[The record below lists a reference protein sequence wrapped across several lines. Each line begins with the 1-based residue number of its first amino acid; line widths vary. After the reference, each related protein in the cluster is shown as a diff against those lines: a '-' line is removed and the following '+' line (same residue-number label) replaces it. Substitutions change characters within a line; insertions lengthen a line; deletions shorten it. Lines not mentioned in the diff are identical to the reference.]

1 MKYVVFLRGINVGG
15 RIVKMAELKT
25 CLEKAGLKNVKTILQ
40 TGNVIFECDKT
51 DISKLKQMIEAALTK
66 SFNYPAKVQVFPA
79 ESLHKIIKGY
89 PFGIAGVIFII
100 LIALLVAVIKIR
112 NKVNRITAAI
122 EDKINTVTTIAE
134 KTGEVAAI
142 ATGAVARKAKRALGK
157 K

>member
-1 MKYVVFLRGINVGG
+1 MSGLQEAFYIIS
-15 RIVKMAELKT
+15 IVYM
-25 CLEKAGLKNVKTILQ
+25 
-40 TGNVIFECDKT
+40 
-51 DISKLKQMIEAALTK
+51 
-66 SFNYPAKVQVFPA
+66 
-79 ESLHKIIKGY
+79 
-89 PFGIAGVIFII
+89 GVIFII